1 MDILEHKRACG
12 FLNKQMM
19 YPVLFL
25 RQSSKCA
32 RNEDAKRH
40 PCNDLCTKYTFKQL
54 QSPAVNSAE
63 KYTFKQLQDMCLQK
77 KARCTTIVEW
87 QKETDHRP
95 GNEESNQGCGLQ
107 GYRLL
112 KHLNP
117 LSRHDGRGLSSG
129 AVVITPCIHNV
140 G

>member
-1 MDILEHKRACG
+1 MNYAHNIYIQTASRPC
-12 FLNKQMM
+12 
-19 YPVLFL
+19 
-25 RQSSKCA
+25 SKLCRKIYFQTA
-32 RNEDAKRH
+32 SRH
-40 PCNDLCTKYTFKQL
+40 VFTK
-54 QSPAVNSAE
+54 
-63 KYTFKQLQDMCLQK
+63 K

-95 GNEESNQGCGLQ
+95 RNEESNQGCGLQ